1 MLFNSQIFVFLFL
14 PVVWCLYFGLH
25 KVGAHK
31 VAKVILLIASIV
43 FYGYYNMSYVLLLA
57 GSIIV
62 NYGIFILLG
71 RLSQKTLPSVRKAV
85 MALGVAAN
93 LMVLF
98 YYKYFN
104 FFVDNINKV

>member
-43 FYGYYNMSYVLLLA
+43 FYGYYNMSYVPLLV

-71 RLSQKTLPSVRKAV
+71 RLSQKNSSECAESGYGIGRCCQFDGAFL
-85 MALGVAAN
+85 L
-93 LMVLF
+93 
-98 YYKYFN
+98 
-104 FFVDNINKV
+104 